1 MKSVRQILDRKGR
14 TVWSISPNASV
25 YACIELMSDKGIG
38 ALAVTDN
45 DRLVGIISE
54 RDYARKVILKG
65 KSSRQTPVSE
75 VMTTDVVVAKESFS
89 VQDAMSL
96 MTERRIRHV
105 PIVESGKLTGMISIG
120 DLVKARLQDQQHTIE
135 HLERYIAQ

>member
-1 MKSVRQILDRKGR
+1 MKSIRQILNNKGR

-25 YACIELMSDKGIG
+25 YSCIELMSEKGIG

-65 KSSRQTPVSE
+65 KASKQTPVSE
-75 VMTTDVVVAKESFS
+75 VMTTGVVTAAESMS
-89 VQDAMSL
+89 VEDAMAL
-96 MTERRIRHV
+96 MTEQRIRHL
-105 PIVESGKLTGMISIG
+105 PIVETGRLTGMISIG
-120 DLVKARLQDQQHTIE
+120 DLVKARLQNQQLMIE
-135 HLERYIAQ
+135 HLESYITQ

>member
-1 MKSVRQILDRKGR
+1 MKSVRQILNNKGR

-25 YACIELMSDKGIG
+25 YSCIELMSEKGVG

-65 KSSRQTPVSE
+65 KASKQTPISE
-75 VMTTDVVVAKESFS
+75 VMTTDVVTAAESMS
-89 VQDAMSL
+89 VEDAMAL
-96 MTERRIRHV
+96 MTERHIRHL

-120 DLVKARLQDQQHTIE
+120 DLVKARLQDQQHMIE
-135 HLERYIAQ
+135 HLESYITQ